1 MFSAYKIAIYKTIDK
16 MSLASDVWIRARQF
30 GLIAVVGTE
39 EDGEAYEIEALSIGP
54 VIKTT
59 R

>member
-39 EDGEAYEIEALSIGP
+39 EDEAYEIEALSIGP